1 MTAFLSGQWFV
12 DGTPGFL
19 FLLALQES
27 NAKHSLSL
35 SLQGAHSRARENFLV
50 TEEEVT

>member
-1 MTAFLSGQWFV
+1 MF
-12 DGTPGFL
+12 P
-19 FLLALQES
+19 LQES

-35 SLQGAHSRARENFLV
+35 SLQGALSRARENFLV